1 MTRSRE
7 ARTWTA
13 WKQEAGMVCGISGS
27 FFCTVTNLWMK
38 LALRRQI
45 PNLTAVCE
53 ERAPDIMIMVIGEW
67 NQRRL
72 LFGD

>member
-1 MTRSRE
+1 MDCLG
-7 ARTWTA
+7 
-13 WKQEAGMVCGISGS
+13 AGGRDGRGISGS
-27 FFCTVTNLWMK
+27 FFCTVTNYLWMK
-38 LALRRQI
+38 TALRGQI
-45 PNLTAVCE
+45 PTYLTADRE